1 MAQVQATVG
10 IKNSAFKRGLDA
22 MRSQAQSWA
31 SDIKGTIAGA
41 FVFGSVMNWFNNFRE
56 QMGRVQDLADR
67 FGQSTKAIQQ
77 VGNVAK
83 VSGTDIDQL
92 STILTKLTL
101 EAVKSG
107 DSFARVGINASDFAT
122 AGYDQQILM
131 LAAAWEQANGD
142 TEKQIALMQLL
153 GAKGQDLLPMLSKG
167 VKQLTEEFAA
177 APAVS
182 DAAVASMSRFNDFLD
197 GMITKSHEAAGA
209 IVGLLGHLG
218 AFVGAMGNSIA
229 NGTTFQHE
237 YSKNLEGLLD
247 QKSTAQTPKGGLV
260 TDADQKAAE
269 DEAKKAAEAIARLDE
284 EMLKIARSRMTEEQK
299 ITALKREQAEHA
311 ARAQD
316 KTQSDAD
323 RAAAATEV
331 LRIQQEIEAAEKRI
345 AAAKDAEA
353 KKAADKKKT
362 ENEAAV
368 QAETRLAEEQRKQR
382 LDKMDPKS
390 RIEEL
395 KREQKALNDSAANDP
410 DRKSAAEKKL
420 KALELN
426 REIDAAMKSLEDG
439 KTKDKNTA
447 PSVISSS
454 LASIGGGGGAYVT
467 QSDPALAESRR
478 QTSLLQQIARN
489 TAGAQSADSP
499 SNNPF

>member
-1 MAQVQATVG
+1 MAQVTATVG

-22 MRSQAQSWA
+22 MRSEAQSWA

-83 VSGTDIDQL
+83 VSGTDLEQL
-92 STILTKLTL
+92 STVLTKLTL
-101 EAVKSG
+101 EAGKSAEK
-107 DSFARVGINASDFAT
+107 FERVGINVADFAA

-131 LAAAWEQANGD
+131 LAAAWERANGD
-142 TEKQIALMQLL
+142 TEKQLALMQLL
-153 GAKGQDLLPMLSKG
+153 GDSGQNLLPMLSKG

-177 APAVS
+177 VPVVS

-209 IVGLLGHLG
+209 LVGLRGQLG
-218 AFVGAMGNSIA
+218 AATA
-229 NGTTFQHE
+229 ALFQSGDFTE
-237 YSKNLEGLLD
+237 NYAKNIEGLLD
-247 QKSTAQTPKGGLV
+247 QKPTAQAPKTGI
-260 TDADQKAAE
+260 TSDADQKAAE
-269 DEAKKAAEAIARLDE
+269 DEDKKAAEAIARLDE
-284 EMLKIARSRMTEEQK
+284 EMIKLARSRMTEEQK
-299 ITALKREQAEHA
+299 ITDLKREQAEHA

-345 AAAKDAEA
+345 AATKDAEA
-353 KKAADKKKT
+353 KKAADKKKS

-395 KREQKALNDSAANDP
+395 KREQKALNESAANDP

-426 REIDAAMKSLEDG
+426 REIDSAQKALEEKSPTL
-439 KTKDKNTA
+439 KARN

-454 LASIGGGGGAYVT
+454 LGAIGGGGGVFVNAGT
-467 QSDPALAESRR
+467 DPLLMENRR

-489 TAGAQSADSP
+489 TTTTGGMPGSP
-499 SNNPF
+499 ATNPF